1 MAKKPEPFTW
11 TGWGISHATRHA
23 NAATTYAQ
31 KLSQAADLRDRLRA
45 HAEFVHMHI
54 DMCNERAKLL
64 NEAVAVA
71 GNLMGGFV
79 SILHRS
85 KLLDEMVTRNSPAS
99 SSPTSSE
106 TGAETRKRNR
116 SRKRR
121 GG

>member
-1 MAKKPEPFTW
+1 
-11 TGWGISHATRHA
+11 
-23 NAATTYAQ
+23 
-31 KLSQAADLRDRLRA
+31 
-45 HAEFVHMHI
+45 MHI

-85 KLLDEMVTRNSPAS
+85 KLLDEIVTRNSPAS